1 MLLDLP
7 FTIVALFFCWSY
19 LRFYYRFDDNG
30 PLGNNNDDF
39 AFVQMFPEPLHPI
52 VTPLTIGFYN
62 IFAMVGIFPALEQGK
77 IIIHFIIIII
87 IIIIIILVLVETIK
101 RPQHHLNYAQPK
113 LPESPFLPAK
123 QDIVM
128 ERRRA
133 KAMKLLDAKMAEL
146 SQESEGWD
154 DAKDNINDNNTINEQ
169 IDSSTLKV

>member
-1 MLLDLP
+1 MALDLP

-19 LRFYYRFDDNG
+19 LRFYYRYEDNG
-30 PLGNNNDDF
+30 PLGNNSEDF
-39 AFVQMFPEPLHPI
+39 AFVRMFPEPLHPI

-62 IFAMVGIFPALEQGK
+62 IFAMIGIFPELEQ
-77 IIIHFIIIII
+77 
-87 IIIIIILVLVETIK
+87 VETNK
-101 RPQHHLNYAQPK
+101 RPQHHLHYAQPK
-113 LPESPFLPAK
+113 LPESPFLPAR

-154 DAKDNINDNNTINEQ
+154 DGSKDVVENPD
-169 IDSSTLKV
+169 STLKV